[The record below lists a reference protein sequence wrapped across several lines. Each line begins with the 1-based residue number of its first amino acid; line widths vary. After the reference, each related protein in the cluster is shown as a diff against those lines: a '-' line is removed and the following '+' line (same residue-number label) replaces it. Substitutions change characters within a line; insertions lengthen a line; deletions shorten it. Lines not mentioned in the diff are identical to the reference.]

1 MSTVTN
7 VLNIITACLIGIG
20 GLNWGLMG
28 LFSFS
33 PVDKT
38 FDDLSVLSR
47 IMMGGTDTAY
57 RSADLVQ
64 QVCQE
69 LTAEPPDSDAAV
81 ILAAALTD
89 AGAAPADRQSALLET
104 GIEQAAK
111 ARRFKPTLEAPLPE
125 GWPAPSLPG
134 LIRLKTY
141 PPMRAAWT
149 EQGDGRNG
157 QFMTLF
163 RHIKDR
169 QIPMTAP
176 VVMAYPPAE
185 AAPPRDALGEPVAM
199 AFLYRQTTQDT
210 AGPFGAVRVTDDP
223 PLQVVS
229 AARKGM
235 YSSSNFQASVAQLR
249 AWLQAHPEWQAAGP
263 PRVLAYNSPFMPFWM
278 KYAEVQ
284 IPVRATAKEL
294 PAARTTSRR

>member
-1 MSTVTN
+1 MRF
-7 VLNIITACLIGIG
+7 L
-20 GLNWGLMG
+20 WPGLM
-28 LFSFS
+28 
-33 PVDKT
+33 
-38 FDDLSVLSR
+38 VL
-47 IMMGGTDTAY
+47 IMVGC
-57 RSADLVQ
+57 ADNAHRNPDVVQ
-64 QVCQE
+64 QVRQE
-69 LTAEPPDSDAAV
+69 LAVEPPDFDAAV

-89 AGAAPADRQSALLET
+89 AAAAPADRQSTLLEAA
-104 GIEQAAK
+104 INQAAQ
-111 ARRFKPTLEAPLPE
+111 ARRFKPHLEAPLPE

-134 LIRLKTY
+134 LVRLKTY

-149 EQGDGRNG
+149 DQGDGRNG

-169 QIPMTAP
+169 QIAMTAP

-185 AAPPRDALGEPVAM
+185 AAPPGDALGEPVAM
-199 AFLYRQTTQDT
+199 AFLYRQTTQDA

-229 AARKGM
+229 VARKGM
-235 YSSSNFQASVAQLR
+235 YSSGNFQASVAQLR
-249 AWLQAHPEWQAAGP
+249 AWLQAHREWQPAGP

-284 IPVRATAKEL
+284 IPVRAAAKES
-294 PAARTTSRR
+294 PSAP